1 MSYTVFSLLRVRRF
15 LPLFLTQFFGALND
29 SLFKNAVFIL
39 ITYSLASEASAEQW
53 VTLGGALFILPSF
66 LFSAT
71 AGHIADRFDKS
82 TVARYSKCLECII
95 MILAAIGFCYHN
107 FYLLLLALFLIGA
120 QAAFFGPMKYA
131 ILPEHLYKNELI
143 PGTALIEASTFLA
156 ILIGTLLGGLFIGI
170 PHGAEVVSLL
180 ILLVAILGLGT
191 SFAIPKTTVPQVSTP
206 LSWNVIQETI
216 KVIRYALQQPR
227 IYFTI
232 MGISWFWLVGATFL
246 MLLALFTKEIL
257 HADSTVVTLFLSLF
271 SVGIGI
277 GSYVCTSLQKG
288 RIDTNSVPW
297 AVMGVTVFIV
307 DLFFASSMGTDK
319 SGALLH
325 FTAFFHTFAHW
336 RISLDFLCIAI
347 CSGIYVVPLYTLL
360 QTQSEPAHRARVIA
374 ANNIFNALFMVLSSV
389 ASMLLLGLGLS
400 VLHLFLLLGIV
411 NAIVALIL
419 KFKL

>member
-1 MSYTVFSLLRVRRF
+1 MSNTVLSLLRVRRF

-95 MILAAIGFCYHN
+95 MILAAIGFCYSN

-120 QAAFFGPMKYA
+120 QAAFFGPVKYA
-131 ILPEHLYKNELI
+131 ILPDHLYKNELI

-170 PHGAEVVSLL
+170 PHGTEVVSFL
-180 ILLVAILGLGT
+180 ILLAAILGLST
-191 SFAIPKTTVPQVSTP
+191 SFAIPKATVTQVGTP
-206 LSWNVIQETI
+206 LSWNIIQETI

-246 MLLALFTKEIL
+246 MLLALFTKNIL
-257 HADSTVVTLFLSLF
+257 HASSTVVTLFLSLF

-277 GSYVCTSLQKG
+277 GSYLCTRIQKG
-288 RIDTNSVPW
+288 RIDTHSVPW
-297 AVMGVTVFIV
+297 AMMAVTVFIV
-307 DLFFASSMGTDK
+307 DLFFASSTGVDK
-319 SGALLH
+319 SGELLH
-325 FTAFFHTFAHW
+325 FTAFFHTLAHW
-336 RISLDFLCIAI
+336 RISLDFLGIAI
-347 CSGIYVVPLYTLL
+347 CSGIYIVPLYTLL
-360 QTQSEPAHRARVIA
+360 QTQSEPTHRARVIA
-374 ANNIFNALFMVLSSV
+374 TNNIFNALFMVLSSI

-400 VLHLFLLLGIV
+400 VLHLFLLLGIA
-411 NAIVALIL
+411 NAVVAIIL
-419 KFKL
+419 KAKL